1 MMRRLNL
8 KHQRMRVLTNMNL
21 NKKNILAISAIILV
35 LLYLL
40 FMSFNNKTNKN
51 SMKTTASRS
60 NITENSSS
68 FLKNVPIL
76 PQYELDRLNKEIR
89 RVVKLNNVSRNLGKY
104 QIVVRDNSLKQTYN
118 NKEFVYTTEF
128 IVDLPSLE
136 QSYRV
141 HDEYYMIPHRYSNDY
156 ALLVT
161 CPRSGDLIYPSFK
174 CIDRIKRERGEI

>member
-1 MMRRLNL
+1 
-8 KHQRMRVLTNMNL
+8 
-21 NKKNILAISAIILV
+21 
-35 LLYLL
+35 
-40 FMSFNNKTNKN
+40 MSFNNKTNKN
-51 SMKTTASRS
+51 SMKTAASRS

-141 HDEYYMIPHRYSNDY
+141 HDEYYMIPHRYNNDY

-174 CIDRIKRERGEI
+174 CTDRIKRERGEI

>member
-1 MMRRLNL
+1 
-8 KHQRMRVLTNMNL
+8 MRVLTNMNL

-68 FLKNVPIL
+68 FLKNIPIL

-118 NKEFVYTTEF
+118 NKAFTYTTDF
-128 IVDLPSLE
+128 IVDLPSAK

-141 HDEYYMIPHRYSNDY
+141 HDEYYMIPHRYNNDY

-161 CPRSGDLIYPSFK
+161 CPHPEDLIYPSFK
-174 CIDRIKRERGEI
+174 CTDRIKQEGGTE

>member
-1 MMRRLNL
+1 
-8 KHQRMRVLTNMNL
+8 
-21 NKKNILAISAIILV
+21 
-35 LLYLL
+35 
-40 FMSFNNKTNKN
+40 MSFNNKTNKN

-68 FLKNVPIL
+68 FLKNIPIL

-118 NKEFVYTTEF
+118 NKAFTYTTDF
-128 IVDLPSLE
+128 IVDLPSAK

-141 HDEYYMIPHRYSNDY
+141 HDEYYMIPHRYNNDY

-161 CPRSGDLIYPSFK
+161 CPHPEDLIYPPFK
-174 CIDRIKRERGEI
+174 CTDRIKQEGGTE